1 MISKRFIE
9 CTETIMA
16 ILSQEEIKT
25 VIEESQRPS
34 VSIFLPTHRVGPEI
48 QQDPIR
54 LKNLLRQAETQLI
67 AEGTRPAEARE
78 LLAPVSALLD
88 DAAFWRHQADG
99 LAIFRARDVFRVY
112 RLPLQLPEFV
122 VVSHR
127 FHVNPL
133 LPLLV
138 NDARFYVLALS
149 QKTIRLLECS
159 RDHVHEIE
167 LPGVPQGMEKALP
180 EGPAPLSNQINRSD
194 LQRHTLPMD
203 RGNAARFH
211 GHGVGTDDVDV
222 INLARYFHRV
232 NDGLENI
239 LKHQQVPL
247 ILACVEYLAPVFREV
262 ARYPHILDPI
272 IAGNPDGVTQDE
284 LHQKAWA
291 IAEPHFR
298 KTREQAAAQYHEG
311 VAKGRASHSL
321 ADILT
326 AAYQGRVATLFVPF
340 GVRRWGRF
348 NVETFAL
355 EEHDHEQSGDD
366 ELLDLATMQTLMHAG
381 TVYAV
386 SPEEIP
392 ARQPLA
398 AVFRF

>member
-1 MISKRFIE
+1 MP
-9 CTETIMA
+9 
-16 ILSQEEIKT
+16 ILSQEELKT
-25 VIEESQRPS
+25 VIAESKRPS
-34 VSIFLPTHRVGPEI
+34 ISIFLPTHRAGPEI
-48 QQDPIR
+48 EQDPIR
-54 LKNLLRQAETQLI
+54 LKNLLKQAEERLI
-67 AEGTRPAEARE
+67 TEEESRPAEARE
-78 LLAPVSALLD
+78 LLGPVSALLD

-122 VVSHR
+122 VVSDR

-149 QKTIRLLECS
+149 QKAVRLLECS
-159 RDHVHEIE
+159 WDHVHEIE

-180 EGPAPLSNQINRSD
+180 EGPAPLSNRINRSE

-232 NDGLENI
+232 NDGLEDI
-239 LKHQQVPL
+239 LKLQQVSL
-247 ILACVEYLAPVFREV
+247 VLACVEYLAPVFREV
-262 ARYPHILDPI
+262 TRYPHILDPI
-272 IAGNPDGVTQDE
+272 IAGNPDGMTQDE

-298 KTREQAAAQYHEG
+298 KVREQAAAQYHEG
-311 VAKGRASHSL
+311 MAKGRASHSL
-321 ADILT
+321 RDIV
-326 AAYQGRVATLFVPF
+326 AAAHQGRIATLFVPL
-340 GVRRWGRF
+340 GARRWGRF
-348 NVETFAL
+348 DFDHLAL
-355 EEHDHEQSGDD
+355 EEHAEEQPGDD
-366 ELLDLATMQTLMHAG
+366 DLLDLAAMQTLMHGG
-381 TVYAV
+381 TVYGV
-386 SPEEIP
+386 PPHEVP
-392 ARQPLA
+392 DKQLLA
-398 AVFRF
+398 AVYRF